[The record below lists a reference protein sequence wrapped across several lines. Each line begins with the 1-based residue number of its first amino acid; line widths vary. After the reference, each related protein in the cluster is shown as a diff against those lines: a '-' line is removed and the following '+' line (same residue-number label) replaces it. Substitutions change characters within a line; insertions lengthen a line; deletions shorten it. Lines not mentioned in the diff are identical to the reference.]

1 MTIVAGLDD
10 DVARVIVYVHRGF
23 CLIAAGELSAGEA
36 LIADGYEIANRL
48 NQPFFA
54 GMAATWAGIARC
66 DVLDPADAGRW
77 YAAELA
83 QPRTANSPRHRQVL
97 LFRSALAGLSMG
109 AVEEPTNDLPPG
121 PASLFQVIVEA
132 ASAYMTGEW
141 AAGRSAATTGLDL
154 ARRSGNR
161 YFEFSCTHQ
170 LARLALAEGDRP
182 TRRICSGARWHW
194 WPVSIARTR
203 RWSSLI
209 WRCTSPI
216 RGGWRMPA
224 LQCISAALRCVTAKT
239 GPACWVAWC
248 SPKPRSARRKVGP
261 RQQQGVF
268 RQAVGTLRHYQ
279 LPWDEAQALE
289 CWGGM
294 LIKAGE
300 AKEGDGRLDAAAV
313 LYRRHGAGARW
324 LQRLARL
331 RAGAHQGFAPDPL
344 GEAEGLSHREVEVL
358 SLVAAGRSNQ
368 EIADALVLS
377 VRTVER
383 HLAHVYDK
391 LGVGGKSARAGAS
404 AYGIAHGLVPATT
417 IY

>member
-1 MTIVAGLDD
+1 
-10 DVARVIVYVHRGF
+10 
-23 CLIAAGELSAGEA
+23 
-36 LIADGYEIANRL
+36 
-48 NQPFFA
+48 
-54 GMAATWAGIARC
+54 
-66 DVLDPADAGRW
+66 
-77 YAAELA
+77 
-83 QPRTANSPRHRQVL
+83 
-97 LFRSALAGLSMG
+97 
-109 AVEEPTNDLPPG
+109 
-121 PASLFQVIVEA
+121 
-132 ASAYMTGEW
+132 MTGEW
-141 AAGRSAATTGLDL
+141 TASRSAATSGLNL

-170 LARLALAEGDRP
+170 LARLALAEGDLTDAEDLLGRALALVAGQHRP
-182 TRRICSGARWHW
+182 YEALVLTDLAVLLANQGRLEDARAAVH
-194 WPVSIARTR
+194 
-203 RWSSLI
+203 
-209 WRCTSPI
+209 
-216 RGGWRMPA
+216 
-224 LQCISAALRCVTAKT
+224 QCRAALRDGEDWAGLLGRVALAEAAIGAAEGQTA
-239 GPACWVAWC
+239 AA
-248 SPKPRSARRKVGP
+248 
-261 RQQQGVF
+261 QGVF

-289 CWGGM
+289 CWGVM

-300 AKEGDGRLDAAAV
+300 AKQGDRRLDAAAV

-344 GEAEGLSHREVEVL
+344 AEAEGLSHREVEVL

-391 LGVGGKSARAGAS
+391 LGVGGKSARAGAT

-417 IY
+417 I

>member
-1 MTIVAGLDD
+1 M
-10 DVARVIVYVHRGF
+10 
-23 CLIAAGELSAGEA
+23 LS
-36 LIADGYEIANRL
+36 
-48 NQPFFA
+48 
-54 GMAATWAGIARC
+54 
-66 DVLDPADAGRW
+66 
-77 YAAELA
+77 
-83 QPRTANSPRHRQVL
+83 
-97 LFRSALAGLSMG
+97 FRAALARLSMG
-109 AVEEPTNDLPPG
+109 AVAEAANDVPPA

-132 ASAYMTGEW
+132 ASAYVTGEW
-141 AAGRSAATTGLDL
+141 TASRSAATTGLDL
-154 ARRSGNR
+154 ARRRGNR

-170 LARLALAEGDRP
+170 LARLALAEGDLTDAEDLLGRALALVAGQHRP
-182 TRRICSGARWHW
+182 YEALVLTD
-194 WPVSIARTR
+194 
-203 RWSSLI
+203 
-209 WRCTSPI
+209 WRCCSPI

-224 LQCISAALRCVTAKT
+224 LPCISAARLCVTAKT
-239 GPACWVAWC
+239 GLACWVAWR
-248 SPKPRSARRKVGP
+248 SPKPPSARRKVRP
-261 RQQQGVF
+261 RQ
-268 RQAVGTLRHYQ
+268 RRACSDRRLRTLRHYQ

-289 CWGGM
+289 CWGVM

-300 AKEGDGRLDAAAV
+300 AKQGDRRLDAAAV

-344 GEAEGLSHREVEVL
+344 AAAEGLSHREVEVL

-391 LGVGGKSARAGAS
+391 LGVGGKSARAVAS

-417 IY
+417 I